1 MNQSHP
7 DTIIEPASRLSFNF
21 RELWSYREL
30 FYFFTWRDIKVK
42 YKQTVLGIFWV
53 MLQPLFMMLI
63 FTFFFGRMLGVNT
76 GVIPYSVFAFSGL
89 LLWNFFSTSVTNAG
103 NSMVLNAPIIKKI
116 YFPRLIIPLSS
127 VLASLV
133 DLAVALLLFI
143 VYLFFAPVSI
153 NILELVFF
161 WPLAFILSLVGSV
174 GLGCWL
180 SALMIKY
187 RDFRFVVSFV
197 MQVAFFLTPIV
208 YPVSRIDLSFLKYI
222 LALNPM
228 YAAITLFRVP
238 LSTEPLDPVLITIS
252 ICASILS
259 LLLGLGYF
267 RKTELF
273 FADLA

>member
-1 MNQSHP
+1 MNEP
-7 DTIIEPASRLSFNF
+7 YTETIIEPANRLSFNF
-21 RELWSYREL
+21 KELWSYREL

-42 YKQTVLGIFWV
+42 YKQTVLGVFWV

-63 FTFFFGRMLGVNT
+63 FTFFFGQRLGVKT
-76 GVIPYSVFAFSGL
+76 EGIPYPVFAFSGL
-89 LLWNFFSTSVTNAG
+89 ILWNFFSSSVTNAG

-133 DLAVALLLFI
+133 DLVVALMLFI
-143 VYLFFAPVSI
+143 LFLFFYPVTI
-153 NILELVFF
+153 NALELVIF
-161 WPLAFILSLVGSV
+161 WPLAFALSLIGAV

-180 SALMIKY
+180 AALMIKY

-208 YPVSRIDLSFLKYI
+208 YPVSRGSLSVLEYI

-228 YAAITLFRVP
+228 YAAITLFRIPMTTDVV
-238 LSTEPLDPVLITIS
+238 DPILIAIS
-252 ICASILS
+252 ICSSFLS
-259 LLLGLGYF
+259 LLLGLNYF